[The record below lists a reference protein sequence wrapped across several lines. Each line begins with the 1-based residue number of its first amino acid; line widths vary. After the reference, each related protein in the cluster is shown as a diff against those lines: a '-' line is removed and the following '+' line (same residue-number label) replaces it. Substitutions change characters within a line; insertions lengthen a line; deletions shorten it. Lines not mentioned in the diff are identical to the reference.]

1 MRKNSADNRF
11 NFRKSECI
19 RYAHMGTRKLKTI
32 SRRPVLAQAR
42 LAAAV
47 GITIETVAPQER
59 EELVIFHPIA
69 NSVRLIEGDVN
80 VDAVA
85 HKSRSRHDC
94 SAKPT
99 KSSNVADPKSSGRK
113 RTRKDSV

>member
-11 NFRKSECI
+11 NFRKTECI
-19 RYAHMGTRKLKTI
+19 RYAHMGTRELKTI
-32 SRRPVLAQAR
+32 GRRPMWAQAR

-47 GITIETVAPQER
+47 GIAIVTVAPQEC
-59 EELVIFHPIA
+59 EELVIFHRMA
-69 NSVRLIEGDVN
+69 YLVRLIEGDVK

-85 HKSRSRHDC
+85 HKSRSRHDRP
-94 SAKPT
+94 AKPT